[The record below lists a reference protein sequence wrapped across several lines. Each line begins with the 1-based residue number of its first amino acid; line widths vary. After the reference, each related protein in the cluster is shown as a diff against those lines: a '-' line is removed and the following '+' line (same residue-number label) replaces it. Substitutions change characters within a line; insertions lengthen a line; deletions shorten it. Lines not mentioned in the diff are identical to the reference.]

1 METITFKKANKDKLR
16 ILSTAD
22 IATHLAYQTVIPR
35 SLDWIRK
42 EGNCLDNLI
51 SGTSTLPD
59 AGRGGFAQ
67 RLLPKDSIVV
77 PVPLLQI
84 MYHDS
89 LFMYDLKLD
98 EITGKMKKDTSES
111 SYPEPTSQQILINYC
126 FSHPEIEIIL
136 CPQSNAA
143 LINHCST
150 RNNYGGDCEKYNKN
164 KEVGKRGPNAKI
176 KWTGEDGKKSWDP
189 KTQEWL
195 QMDLA
200 QIRAKTAYYPK
211 ERGLSFDIVATRDIL
226 PGEEVGDYFFHFLL

>member
-1 METITFKKANKDKLR
+1 LKAIAPEDDVRTIPLNNIGSKF
-16 ILSTAD
+16 
-22 IATHLAYQTVIPR
+22 AYKTTTPR
-35 SLDWIRK
+35 TLDWIRN
-42 EGNCLDNLI
+42 EGQCLDNLV
-51 SGTSTLPD
+51 GGRSTLPD

-67 RLLPKDSIVV
+67 RFIPKDSIVV

-98 EITGKMKKDTSES
+98 EKTGKMKKDTSES